1 MTMKILFLASQS
13 FYEERGTPIAVD
25 LLLKVLSKRGEEIDL
40 VTYHLG
46 KDVEYENVKIHR
58 IRNLPFIRSVPP
70 GFSVRKIVCD
80 LFLFWTVIS
89 LVFRNRYHIIH
100 AVEESVWIA
109 YVINKFWGTDYIYD
123 MDSSLPRQLLN
134 KYPYLNPFASFFFF
148 LERIAIRNAK
158 LIVPVSDAMVEEI
171 ENNQVEK
178 VIVLHD
184 ISLLENSLGET
195 SETIRGQ
202 MDFDGT
208 LVMYVG
214 NLESYQGI
222 DLLLDSF
229 ALVTKESGSINLA
242 IVGGK
247 CEDIQKYEKK
257 SRDLGISTRLRFFGP
272 KPTKYLG
279 GYLSEADI
287 LVSPR
292 ISGKNTPMK
301 IYSFMES
308 GKAIV
313 ATNLR
318 THTQV
323 LDDTVSVLAE
333 PNPKSFADGML
344 LVADDEKLRE
354 KLGKRGKKLVKEKY
368 NFENF
373 QASVNTIYDTI
384 ASVQPIE
391 FGKFN
396 KLRDDKT

>member
-25 LLLKVLSKRGEEIDL
+25 LLLSVLSKRGEEIDL

-46 KDVEYENVKIHR
+46 KDVEYENVTIHR
-58 IRNLPFIRSVPP
+58 IRNLPFIQSVPP
-70 GFSVRKIVCD
+70 GFSIRKIVCD
-80 LFLFWTVIS
+80 LFLFWVVIS
-89 LVFRNRYHIIH
+89 LIFRNQYHIIH

-109 YVINKFWGTDYIYD
+109 YVVHKLWGTEYIYD

-134 KYPYLNPFASFFFF
+134 KYPFLNPFASFFIF

-158 LIVPVSDAMVEEI
+158 LIVPVSDGMVEEI
-171 ENNQVEK
+171 ENEQVEK

-184 ISLLENSLGET
+184 ISLLENNHGEMEE
-195 SETIRGQ
+195 SIRGQ
-202 MDFDGT
+202 MNFDGT

-222 DLLLDSF
+222 DLLLESF
-229 ALVTKESGSINLA
+229 ARVAQKSRSIKLA

-247 CEDIQKYEKK
+247 CEDIQKYEQK
-257 SRDLGISTRLRFFGP
+257 SRALGIDAQLRFFGP

-279 GYLSEADI
+279 GYLAEADI

-301 IYSFMES
+301 IYSFLES
-308 GKAIV
+308 GKPIV

-318 THTQV
+318 THTQI
-323 LDDTVSVLAE
+323 LDDNVCVLVE

-344 LVADDEKLRE
+344 MVAEDEKLRE
-354 KLGKRGKKLVKEKY
+354 KLGNNGKKLVEEKY

-373 QASVNTIYDTI
+373 QDSVNYIYDSI
-384 ASVQPIE
+384 NSAQSIE
-391 FGKFN
+391 LGKFTE
-396 KLRDDKT
+396 LREDKT